1 MRVKAEYGESFE
13 SLLRRFL
20 RKVKKSGLMEEL
32 LERRS
37 YKKPSVKKTEAARQR
52 KRVLEKLKEEQTA
65 N

>member
-1 MRVKAEYGESFE
+1 MKVKAEYGESFE
-13 SLLRRFL
+13 SLLRRFI

-37 YKKPSVKKTEAARQR
+37 YKKPSVIKKEAARKR
-52 KRVLEKLKEEQTA
+52 KRVLEKLKEEQAA